1 MKLAWLV
8 WRYDETETPDVHFT
22 EPSTRNYYFIKIVPI
37 VYAVIE
43 E

>member
-8 WRYDETETPDVHFT
+8 WRDDETEAPDIHFT
-22 EPSTRNYYFIKIVPI
+22 EPSRRDYFFKIVSI